1 MTFKSEK
8 KENGTDN
15 QKKISED
22 ISQLMKYGKQ
32 DANVITCKNC
42 GWQWNK
48 SDSSKKD
55 MYMCHHCDKD
65 NSMYYK

>member
-1 MTFKSEK
+1 
-8 KENGTDN
+8 
-15 QKKISED
+15 
-22 ISQLMKYGKQ
+22 MKYGKQ